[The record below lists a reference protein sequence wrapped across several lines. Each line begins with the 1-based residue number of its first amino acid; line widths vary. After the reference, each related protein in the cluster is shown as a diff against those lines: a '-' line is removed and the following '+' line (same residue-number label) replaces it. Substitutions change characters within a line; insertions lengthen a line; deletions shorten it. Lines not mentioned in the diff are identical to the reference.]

1 MRPAKVFGDQPQGVR
16 FGKAEPINNEKGEAF
31 MFTRQLSV
39 FVENKPGRLAE
50 ITTALADAGVDIR
63 AVSVSDTTDFGI
75 LRLILNDPDRGCE
88 VLQAHHCTVSL
99 TDVIVIR
106 ISDQPGGLSF
116 PMKLLFN
123 AGISVDY
130 MYAFISK
137 NERSACVI
145 LRVTD
150 NQRAVELLQ
159 ENHVQI
165 VSEDEIRNM

>member
-1 MRPAKVFGDQPQGVR
+1 
-16 FGKAEPINNEKGEAF
+16 
-31 MFTRQLSV
+31 
-39 FVENKPGRLAE
+39 
-50 ITTALADAGVDIR
+50 
-63 AVSVSDTTDFGI
+63 
-75 LRLILNDPDRGCE
+75 
-88 VLQAHHCTVSL
+88 
-99 TDVIVIR
+99 
-106 ISDQPGGLSF
+106 
-116 PMKLLFN
+116 MKLLFN